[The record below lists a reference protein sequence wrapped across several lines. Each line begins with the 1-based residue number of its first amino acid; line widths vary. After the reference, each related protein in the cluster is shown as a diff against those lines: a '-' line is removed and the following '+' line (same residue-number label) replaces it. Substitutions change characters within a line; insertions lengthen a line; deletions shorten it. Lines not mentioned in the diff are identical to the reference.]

1 MIKKILKYKW
11 YIFLIILSIV
21 KIIICANLP
30 MFYINGTKYDDLLM
44 LNLEESI
51 RDGKWL
57 GKYNDTNLTKGIFF
71 PLLLSFFNLINLPT
85 SVGLS
90 LIYVLSCVIFCFI
103 IRNEFTNKKIL
114 YLLYILLLF
123 NPISFSSETFERL
136 YRYGIGPSQI
146 LLFLAFLYGI
156 YKNLSMPKKM
166 LPHLIFLGIT
176 VATIVL
182 TREDYLFII
191 VLIITSFSLFIIK
204 LRKKSYYLLIFIIVT
219 LIPII
224 IVKTINY
231 HYYGKFILNDLTETH
246 FKDAYIKMLSVNPD
260 KYIYRVSIPRS
271 SLKKIITVSP
281 TLQSLKNR
289 IDNLYMQ
296 NEETID
302 GHLFWIIKTIER
314 LENPNQ
320 SLEGMDKFWEKVDNE
335 LAQAFK
341 DKKLEKRITFSS
353 LYLSPPN
360 KENIVMT
367 VKTLPKTIWY
377 ILTYDEVITFDS
389 KSLNKDKLR
398 LIDLSAGYAKYSKDY
413 FLIVDNIIDTEHG
426 GTFTYEGLGGFCNI
440 ITFVYKHISIV
451 IIISGMISY
460 IILIIKKLIK
470 RLFLSNIIFI
480 CLSLIILGITYTD
493 VTAFDAIRY
502 FYLAPVYSLL
512 IAFSIITINT
522 LMKGIHNERI
532 RFNNINAL
540 FKRRSKYFN
549 KHNKS

>member
-1 MIKKILKYKW
+1 MIKKLLKYKW
-11 YIFLIILSIV
+11 YILLITLSIV

-44 LNLEESI
+44 LSLEESI

-90 LIYVLSCVIFCFI
+90 LIYVLACVVFCFI

-146 LLFLAFLYGI
+146 LLFLVFLYGI
-156 YKNLSMPKKM
+156 YKNLSVPKRM
-166 LPHLIFLGIT
+166 VPHLICLGIT
-176 VATIVL
+176 VATIAL
-182 TREDYLFII
+182 TREDFLFII
-191 VLIITSFSLFIIK
+191 VLIVISFILFIIK
-204 LRKKSYYLLIFIIVT
+204 LRKKSYFLLLFIIIT
-219 LIPII
+219 LVPII
-224 IVKTINY
+224 TVKTINY
-231 HYYGKFILNDLTETH
+231 YYYGKFILNDLTETH
-246 FKDAYIKMLSVNPD
+246 FKDAYIKMLSVKPD

-281 TLQSLKNR
+281 TLQSLGNR
-289 IDNLYMQ
+289 IDDLYMQ
-296 NEETID
+296 DNETID

-314 LENPNQ
+314 LNNSNQ
-320 SLEGMDKFWEKVDNE
+320 SLEGMDKFWKKVDEE

-341 DKKLEKRITFSS
+341 DKKLEKRITFSN

-360 KENIVMT
+360 KENIVMAI
-367 VKTLPKTIWY
+367 KTLPKTIWY
-377 ILTYDEVITFDS
+377 VLTYDEVMTFDS
-389 KSLNKDKLR
+389 NNLNQDKIR
-398 LIDLSAGYAKYSKDY
+398 LIDLSDGYAKYSKDY
-413 FLIVDNIIDTEHG
+413 FLIVDNISDTAHA
-426 GTFTYEGLGGFCNI
+426 GTFTYEGLGGFCNM
-440 ITFVYKHISIV
+440 ITLVYKHISIV
-451 IIISGMISY
+451 IIIFGVVSY
-460 IILIIKKLIK
+460 IVLMIKKK
-470 RLFLSNIIFI
+470 FKKLFLSNIIFI

-493 VTAFDAIRY
+493 ATAFDAIRY

-522 LMKGIHNERI
+522 LMKGIQNERV